1 MRTWKPNPE
10 ERVKIGIDTFKNHP
24 IDKSFNDYYSE
35 VRRHVETCLKPLN
48 ELPGYKTQSINYKII
63 DADFNI
69 KKDYEDEKG
78 ECIFV
83 QFCETGHVV
92 VVGAGHDYGTPTS
105 NEYIGANIIN
115 KLGNKWSKNAILIFI
130 TGLKFETDN
139 NCEDCG
145 SISTDHDLQYRNV
158 IEMYIGEYLLKQKIA
173 ILNKYSH
180 QNFTPDKWWEKH
192 IEKIFDYYNI
202 KKLKV

>member
-1 MRTWKPNPE
+1 MRTWIPNRE
-10 ERVKIGIDTFKNHP
+10 ERVKIGIEAFKNHP
-24 IDKSFNDYYSE
+24 IDKSFNEYYSE
-35 VRRHVETCLKPLN
+35 VRKHVETCLKPLN

-63 DADFNI
+63 DADFKI

-92 VVGAGHDYGTPTS
+92 VVGAGHDYGMPTS
-105 NEYIGANIIN
+105 NTFISANIIN
-115 KLGNKWSKNAILIFI
+115 EVGNKWSNKAILIFI
-130 TGLKFETDN
+130 TGLEFKTDN
-139 NCEDCG
+139 DCEDCG

-158 IEMYIGEYLLKQKIA
+158 IEMYIGEYLLKQKIV
-173 ILNKYSH
+173 ILNEYSH
-180 QNFTPDKWWEKH
+180 KNYTPDKWWDK
-192 IEKIFDYYNI
+192 IEEIFDDYNI